1 MRTRGWELVTS
12 DKPTVVTKPV
22 LNAIVVEDLECDRRF
37 PDSTCTDESDRLE
50 VFGDS
55 DDLLD

>member
-1 MRTRGWELVTS
+1 LVTT

-22 LNAIVVEDLECDRRF
+22 LNAIVVKNLECDRRF

-50 VFGDS
+50 VFGES